1 MLIELAGLFIVS
13 GILLLIVGIFI
24 ARQYT
29 LRAKLLTAFLVI
41 VLVSLTV
48 LALLDSYIMSESLTK
63 SANQVLTAAARQ
75 YADRLDEFNHS
86 NMKSIQA
93 EAKLPTI
100 TSFLSRQVEPYNR
113 QTMLEILNALQ
124 SKQSGRISSYAILN
138 ADGINVLDTQM
149 DNVGKDESREIYYKE
164 VMKNK
169 AVYRSPVIFT
179 DYEEPSLYFSSPIVD
194 LTGQLLGIMRARYQ
208 ADVLSKMIAGSRG
221 FAGRGSF
228 AMLLDENLLRLVHG
242 RRSDLNY
249 TLAGNLDKNNIMA
262 LQKIN
267 RLPANVD
274 IQTVEKPIWL
284 EAFRDDGLR
293 ESYLEGNFYG
303 LGTDTFSAVI
313 VKTNTSPWLLV
324 FAQSQDVFLEPVEEQ
339 KQSSMMLVAL
349 VAVIVIFIMLGVTQ
363 LLLGPVR
370 RLTSVVNKIGKDN
383 LIISANVEADD
394 EIGGLAKAFN
404 DMTKNVRSLVVDL
417 EKEVDQHKLTA
428 DNLRKLSQAIEQ
440 SPVSVMITDLNG
452 SIEYVNPAF
461 VKVAGYEPE
470 EVIGRN
476 PRMLNSGQTP
486 SFQYKN
492 MWKTILAGRSWSG
505 ELFNKKKNGELYWES
520 VTISPIK
527 NDNGDNTHFL
537 AIKEDISLRKDY
549 EERLLYQASYDKL
562 TDLPNRSLA
571 YDRLQQAIANAVR
584 EQKHIAVIYLDFD
597 HFKNINDT
605 LGHAAGDNFLI
616 KMAQRFKACVRDVDT
631 VARLG
636 GDEFLVMLTEIGSD
650 IHETEEDYTR
660 AIKEKTEVILDA
672 VSQPCTIEGM
682 EFSVTVSAGVAIFP
696 KDGEDPHVLLRNS
709 DTAMYRS
716 KRKGRDTYEMFSPEM
731 SDTVFKRVE
740 IDNRLRHALEN
751 KNFKLMYQALMNAQ
765 TREIVGAEALLRWE
779 DEELGTVAPDVFV
792 PLAEESGLI
801 VDIGAWALDRA
812 CADIKR
818 MQGID
823 GSDHRYVAVNL
834 SSRQFR
840 VKGIVDEVAG
850 ALSKHGVSGESLG
863 LEITERLLMKDVP
876 EVVATLNQFK
886 EMGVRLSIDDFGTGY
901 SSLSYLKRF
910 PFDVLKIDQAFVK
923 DIGKDP
929 DDEALCEAIISMA
942 HSLGLSLIGEGVEN
956 EEQYEFLRSRGTETI
971 QGYYVSKPLYFDE
984 FMQLVGAK
992 TIDLER
998 KSANVVKFP
1007 K

>member
-1 MLIELAGLFIVS
+1 MLIDLAGLFIVS

-48 LALLDSYIMSESLTK
+48 LALLDSYIMGVNLTR
-63 SANQVLTAAARQ
+63 SANQVLAAAARQ

-86 NMKSIQA
+86 NMKSIQS

-100 TSFLSRQVEPYNR
+100 TSFLSRKVEPYNR

-124 SKQSGRISSYAILN
+124 SKQSGDISSYAILN

-149 DNVGKDESREIYYKE
+149 DNVGKNESDRAYYKE
-164 VMKNK
+164 VIKNK
-169 AVYRSPVIFT
+169 AAYRSPVIFT
-179 DYEEPSLYFSSPIVD
+179 DYEDPSLYFSSPIVD
-194 LTGQLLGIMRARYQ
+194 LAGQLLGVLRARYQ
-208 ADVLSKMIAGSRG
+208 ADILSKMIAGSRG

-228 AMLLDENLLRLVHG
+228 AMLLDENFIRLVHG
-242 RRSDLNY
+242 RRSDLKY
-249 TLAGNLDKNNIMA
+249 TLAGELDEA
-262 LQKIN
+262 
-267 RLPANVD
+267 D
-274 IQTVEKPIWL
+274 ILKLKEMKRVPLSVNMEAIEKPEWL
-284 EAFRDDGLR
+284 AAFRNAAPR
-293 ESYLEGNFYG
+293 ENYLEGNFYG
-303 LGTDTFSAVI
+303 LGTDVFSAAI
-313 VKTNTSPWLLV
+313 VKTHTSPWLLV
-324 FAQSQDVFLEPVEEQ
+324 FAQSQEVFLEPVEEQ
-339 KQSSMMLVAL
+339 KQSSMMLVAV
-349 VAVIVIFIMLGVTQ
+349 VAIIVIFIMLGVTQ
-363 LLLGPVR
+363 LLLGPIR
-370 RLTSVVNKIGKDN
+370 RLTSVVNKMGTGN
-383 LIISANVEADD
+383 LDVSANVEADD

-404 DMTKNVRSLVVDL
+404 DMTKNVNGLVVDL
-417 EKEVDQHKLTA
+417 KKEVGQHKLTA

-440 SPVSVMITDLNG
+440 SPVSVMITDLKGN
-452 SIEYVNPAF
+452 IEYVNPEF
-461 VKVAGYEPE
+461 IKVTGYESD

-476 PRMLNSGQTP
+476 PRLLNSGQTP
-486 SFQYKN
+486 SHQFKN
-492 MWKTILAGRSWSG
+492 LWNTITAGRSWSG
-505 ELFNKKKNGELYWES
+505 ELYNKKKSGELYWES

-527 NDNGDNTHFL
+527 NDDGDNTHYL

-571 YDRLQQAIANAVR
+571 YDRLQQAIASAVR

-616 KMAQRFKACVRDVDT
+616 KMAQRLQDCVRDVDT

-636 GDEFLVMLTEIGSD
+636 GDEFLIMLAEIGSD
-650 IHETEEDYTR
+650 KQESEADYIYSIKQKTEE
-660 AIKEKTEVILDA
+660 ILDA
-672 VSQPCTIEGM
+672 VSQPCTIEDI

-696 KDGEDPHVLLRNS
+696 KDGDDPHVLLRNS

-731 SDTVFKRVE
+731 SDTVFRRVE

-751 KNFKLMYQALMNAQ
+751 ENFTLMYQALMDAQ
-765 TREIVGAEALLRWE
+765 TQEVVGAEALLRWE

-801 VDIGAWALDRA
+801 VDIGGWALDRA

-818 MQGID
+818 LQQI
-823 GSDHRYVAVNL
+823 STNSQNYVAVNL

-840 VKGIVDEVAG
+840 GKGIVNEVAD
-850 ALSKHGVSGESLG
+850 ALSKYDISGESLG
-863 LEITERLLMKDVP
+863 LEITERLLMKDAP
-876 EVVATLNQFK
+876 EIVATLNQFK
-886 EMGVRLSIDDFGTGY
+886 EMNIRLSIDDFGTGY

-910 PFDVLKIDQAFVK
+910 PFDVLKIDKAFVK

-956 EEQYEFLRSRGTETI
+956 EEQFEFLRSRGTEVI
-971 QGYYVSKPLYFDE
+971 QGYYISKPLE
-984 FMQLVGAK
+984 FNEFVRLVDRK
-992 TIDLER
+992 KLDLDH
-998 KSANVVKFP
+998 KSGTVVNFP